1 MSDWKDNA
9 TDSWKSVGDD
19 FSRLGESFKK
29 HYTGDDAETD
39 TASEVK
45 DALTTLGQG
54 LDRLFGAVGE
64 AVKDDEV
71 KETARRAGTSLLDAL
86 GDTFTAAA
94 MEIRDAFKGGQR
106 TGSEAT
112 TTIEIEIDD
121 AMEAAEREVDDADA
135 VDEIRSDLE
144 E

>member
-19 FSRLGESFKK
+19 FSRLGDSFKK
-29 HYTGDDAETD
+29 HYTGDETQSD

-71 KETARRAGTSLLDAL
+71 KETARKAGTSLLDAL
-86 GDTFTAAA
+86 GDTFTSAA
-94 MEIRDAFKGGQR
+94 MELRDAFKGSQR
-106 TGSEAT
+106 ADT
-112 TTIEIEIDD
+112 TTIEVEIDD
-121 AMEAAEREVDDADA
+121 AMEAAEREIDDADA
-135 VDEIRSDLE
+135 VEEIRSDLDE
-144 E
+144 